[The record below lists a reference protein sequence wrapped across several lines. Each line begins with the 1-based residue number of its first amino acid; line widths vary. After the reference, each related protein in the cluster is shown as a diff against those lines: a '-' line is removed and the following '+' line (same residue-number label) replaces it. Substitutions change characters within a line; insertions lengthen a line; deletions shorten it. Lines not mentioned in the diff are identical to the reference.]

1 MRRALGK
8 GLTQLMGEQGETT
21 PRTLPIDWIRP
32 NSMQPRR
39 YFDEDA
45 LSELAQSIA
54 EVGVL
59 LPLIVRPVSEDRYEL
74 IAGERRL
81 RAAKIAGLKDVPVIV
96 RSVSAQGSLEMA
108 LIENVQREDIS
119 PVECAHAFRQLAD
132 KFGLS
137 QEHIAQKVGKS
148 RAAVANTMRLL
159 QLPEEMQRAIS
170 DGYMTEG
177 HARAIL
183 MAGGPVQQQ
192 ALFKKILKEGI
203 SVREAER
210 AARSNQEQGSSNGQA
225 ESSKETPRTT
235 DPNLTA
241 LEQKLSE
248 RLGTPVT
255 LHSKEQGGKMVVEY
269 YSDDD
274 LQRVLDVI
282 GVEL

>member
-8 GLTQLMGEQGETT
+8 GLTQLMGEQNETT
-21 PRTLPIDWIRP
+21 PRSLPIDWIRP
-32 NSMQPRR
+32 NMLQPRR

-45 LSELAQSIA
+45 LSELAQSIS

-59 LPLIVRPVSEDRYEL
+59 LPLIVRPISEDRYEL
-74 IAGERRL
+74 VAGERRW
-81 RAAKIAGLKDVPVIV
+81 RAARIAGLKDVPVII

-137 QEHIAQKVGKS
+137 QENIAQKVGKS

-170 DGYMTEG
+170 DGFMTEG

-183 MAGGPVQQQ
+183 MAGGPARQQ
-192 ALFKKILKEGI
+192 ALFQKIIKEGI

-225 ESSKETPRTT
+225 ESSEETPRTT
-235 DPNLTA
+235 DPNLKA

-248 RLGTPVT
+248 HLGTPVT
-255 LHSKEQGGKMVVEY
+255 LHSSKQGGKMVVEY

-274 LQRVLDVI
+274 LQRILDVI